1 MQKLS
6 DNLKCLLIQAKISE
20 NELARRT
27 GVPQQVIN
35 RILSGENTNP
45 KISTISPLANYFMI
59 TISELIGDIQ
69 SSEIKLNTQHQGW
82 QEVPLI
88 DWSKLGQFSL
98 HDLIAEKEHSVML
111 DVNSS
116 NKVFA
121 LKMQGGS
128 MEPKFTEGT
137 LLIFDTSIK
146 PRNAD
151 FGLFQLSNQEVVM
164 RQIFIKNDKIYV
176 KCLNP
181 EYKDYKLSLLR
192 DGFQFLGSLIQSRTN
207 YIA

>member
-6 DNLKCLLIQAKISE
+6 DNLKRLLNQVKISE

-59 TISELIGDIQ
+59 SISELIGDIQ
-69 SSEIKLNTQHQGW
+69 SIEIKLNTQHQGW

-88 DWSKLGQFSL
+88 DWDKLNQFSL
-98 HDLIAEKEHSVML
+98 HDLIAEKEQSVLL
-111 DVNSS
+111 DVNNS
-116 NKVFA
+116 NKIFA
-121 LKMQGGS
+121 LKMQGSS

-137 LLIFDTSIK
+137 LLIFDYSTSL
-146 PRNAD
+146 RNAD
-151 FGLFQLSNQEVVM
+151 FGLFQLSSHEIVM
-164 RQIFIKNDKIYV
+164 RQIFIKSDRIYV

-181 EYKDYKLSLLR
+181 EYKDYKLSLLKE
-192 DGFQFLGSLIQSRTN
+192 GFQFLGSLIQSRTN
-207 YIA
+207 YID